1 VWNYSPL
8 SFVVYKVDM
17 PGHDTILCRV
27 NGIGTEKLLER
38 DRETKQMNMLAK
50 VELGPK
56 VFFTFNN
63 GFIYAFIPD
72 RCIKPEEMEI
82 FAPKIAKQLA
92 IFHKIQ
98 LDNGKHGSN
107 IIRMVK
113 KWFKESMCT
122 YCDIFFYY
130 QYDIIYN
137 TYIYIV
143 KIFKFENE
151 EIKKFE
157 ALKLTEMEQEL
168 QELEKLAIKYNC
180 DIVFCHNDLLP
191 YNILY
196 EEKSGDIHFIDFEYC
211 GYNYRG
217 FDIGNHFCE
226 YSSIIDPALYPSVE
240 KQKNFIRHYAENL
253 NLETI
258 TEELLEQ
265 IRVEAN
271 FFALLAN
278 LAWGTWA
285 VPQGI
290 YIHIQTQIYTSMH
303 I

>member
-1 VWNYSPL
+1 
-8 SFVVYKVDM
+8 M
-17 PGHDTILCRV
+17 PDQDTILCRV

-38 DRETKQMNMLAK
+38 DREIKQMNLLAK

-56 VFFTFNN
+56 VFLTFNN
-63 GFIYAFIPD
+63 GFIYAFIPG

-92 IFHKIQ
+92 NFHKIQ
-98 LDNGKHGSN
+98 LDNGKQGSN

-113 KWFKESMCT
+113 KWFKE
-122 YCDIFFYY
+122 IK
-130 QYDIIYN
+130 N
-137 TYIYIV
+137 
-143 KIFKFENE
+143 FKFENE

-196 EEKSGDIHFIDFEYC
+196 EEKFGNIHFIDFEYC

-226 YSSIIDPALYPSVE
+226 YSSTIDPALYPSVE

-285 VPQGI
+285 VPQAKFSNINFDYWEYGSKKYAWYWSKKEL
-290 YIHIQTQIYTSMH
+290 YIQEFVQFYERRKHKQ
-303 I
+303 